1 MLTFGDTFEKPC
13 ENKLDSGEIQAVHHQ
28 EDGQLGMIV
37 IALIK
42 AIIINNFINEN
53 GSLQGQANP
62 QAVVAGQAGW
72 FSSRA
77 AQGDSTLES
86 RF

>member
-1 MLTFGDTFEKPC
+1 MLTFSDASEEPC
-13 ENKLDSGEIQAVHHQ
+13 ENKLDSGEVQAIHHQ
-28 EDGQLGMIV
+28 KDSQLGMIV

-62 QAVVAGQAGW
+62 QAVVAG
-72 FSSRA
+72 
-77 AQGDSTLES
+77 
-86 RF
+86 